1 MRPFFQRGHDR
12 GDRLRPNCYAWLK
25 IVTMS
30 QDDRNASAAV
40 PCTDRGQLNSGI
52 VVFASTRKALYVNEA
67 GQQLL
72 LQLNRNENGHSSDT
86 AIPRA
91 VDHLLDEMLPLL
103 QVGGADRGWKQ
114 LEAKRLVV
122 APDRSMLVRT
132 FGIPDR
138 LDIKRSLIIL
148 TIQETQAS

>member
-1 MRPFFQRGHDR
+1 V
-12 GDRLRPNCYAWLK
+12 K
-25 IVTMS
+25 EIVTML

-40 PCTDRGQLNSGI
+40 PCTDRGQVNSGI
-52 VVFASTRKALYVNEA
+52 VVFSSTRKALYVNET

-72 LQLNRNENGHSSDT
+72 LQLNRNENGHSADT
-86 AIPRA
+86 AIPRS
-91 VDHLLDEMLPLL
+91 VVHLLDEMLPFL
-103 QVGGADRGWKQ
+103 QVGGADRGWRQ

-122 APDRSMLVRT
+122 APDRSVVVRT

-138 LDIKRSLIIL
+138 LDVKRSLIVL